1 VTQPRA
7 NTQKSH
13 LVQLR
18 SREIGYASSTIG
30 RTCGAATAWGSRGM
44 AMALKVSTGGAS
56 CRYHSRAR
64 ILALPIHYRRGESNL
79 VGKRELIWYERADRV
94 R

>member
-1 VTQPRA
+1 MTQRRA

-30 RTCGAATAWGSRGM
+30 RRVAPRRLRAPGAW
-44 AMALKVSTGGAS
+44 AMANKYST
-56 CRYHSRAR
+56 
-64 ILALPIHYRRGESNL
+64 IYRRRVMPLSQSCENL
-79 VGKRELIWYERADRV
+79 CSTHSLPV
-94 R
+94 RRKQSGTNVRIAML